1 VVTSYPL
8 FPHLLLLFFEAL
20 LTFAVGSSA
29 RKAQVH
35 LPHLN
40 LMAQV
45 DLVVD
50 SLEVVQAVTSV
61 SLHLS
66 VMPLFDDHFSC
77 DDN

>member
-1 VVTSYPL
+1 
-8 FPHLLLLFFEAL
+8 
-20 LTFAVGSSA
+20 
-29 RKAQVH
+29 
-35 LPHLN
+35 
-40 LMAQV
+40 MAQV

-66 VMPLFDDHFSC
+66 VMPLFDGHFSS